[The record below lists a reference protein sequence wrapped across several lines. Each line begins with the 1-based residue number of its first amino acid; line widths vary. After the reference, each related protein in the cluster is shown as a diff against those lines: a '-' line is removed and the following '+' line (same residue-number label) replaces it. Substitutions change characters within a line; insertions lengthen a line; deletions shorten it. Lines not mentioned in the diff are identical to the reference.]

1 MRCLSGFLFVVAL
14 AAVPLVGCGGAGDRF
29 PCTEQGIRDAI
40 AEGGGPHLF
49 ACGGSRTVVTE
60 AEILIDN
67 DVILDGE
74 GKLTVDGSDDHRVLS
89 VAEGVTAELVDFTV
103 TRGDGEFQG
112 GCILNQGTLTVT
124 DSMVSECLVHA
135 VLKAGLGGAV
145 FNNGTLT
152 LMNSTVS
159 GNTAVESGGGI
170 FNDGTLTV
178 ISSTVSGNTAPNEG
192 GGISNSGTLT
202 LMNSTVT
209 GNSADAGGGIW
220 NTGEMTMTL
229 TNSTVTG
236 NSAEVGGGIWN
247 GGALTLMNSTVSGN
261 VAAVGGRESGLGGGI
276 YNVGM
281 ATVTNSTLSGN
292 TDDGISNEGTMTLTS
307 STVEGY
313 GTFSYGISNDGTLTM
328 TNSLIVSDCEGDI
341 VSNGYNI
348 ESPLEGPGDTC
359 GFDRPTDQPSV
370 SLDDLDFQ
378 PLADNGGPTMTHAIT
393 TDSAALNKIP
403 PEDCE
408 VDKDQRGVERP
419 QGPTCDIGAFELE
432 QP

>member
-1 MRCLSGFLFVVAL
+1 MGKARSGELRFAAGASTRSSVTLPKQRLDVGMQTGVVIHQTLNL
-14 AAVPLVGCGGAGDRF
+14 AALLEDCVVPTVTVFASVGLIAPFQQVHHQHFEAAPQFAPVSFPQALKLVGQTVRIDFMPF
-29 PCTEQGIRDAI
+29 P
-40 AEGGGPHLF
+40 
-49 ACGGSRTVVTE
+49 
-60 AEILIDN
+60 
-67 DVILDGE
+67 
-74 GKLTVDGSDDHRVLS
+74 
-89 VAEGVTAELVDFTV
+89 
-103 TRGDGEFQG
+103 
-112 GCILNQGTLTVT
+112 
-124 DSMVSECLVHA
+124 
-135 VLKAGLGGAV
+135 
-145 FNNGTLT
+145 
-152 LMNSTVS
+152 
-159 GNTAVESGGGI
+159 
-170 FNDGTLTV
+170 
-178 ISSTVSGNTAPNEG
+178 APNEG